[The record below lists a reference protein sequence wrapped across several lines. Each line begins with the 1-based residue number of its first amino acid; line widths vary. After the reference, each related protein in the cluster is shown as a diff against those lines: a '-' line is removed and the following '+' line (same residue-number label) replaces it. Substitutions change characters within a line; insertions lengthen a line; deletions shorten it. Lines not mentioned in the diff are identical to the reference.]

1 MFSKKRLKKNKLQL
15 FNENKC
21 LFFFK
26 CKHISTTDSFLVFEL
41 KRKVTIKLLNESI
54 VFLPLQIS
62 NLSLDVNIYL
72 NNHQS
77 PSRLL
82 KYILGLY
89 LTFI

>member
-1 MFSKKRLKKNKLQL
+1 MKINVY
-15 FNENKC
+15 
-21 LFFFK
+21 FFK
-26 CKHISTTDSFLVFEL
+26 CKYISTTDSFLVFEL
-41 KRKVTIKLLNESI
+41 KRKVTIILLNELI
-54 VFLPLQIS
+54 VFFLLQIS
-62 NLSLDVNIYL
+62 NLSLDANIYL